1 MKKYFLLVLLLS
13 LCFTQRG
20 EKWKNRFKNDF
31 NKANRDRLEMQKI
44 SDEAR
49 MLFYQTEKL
58 SPEKA
63 ALYQF
68 ALPIPFINLGYAYSD
83 SWNKSLKW
91 DVLLV
96 ACLVKGND
104 IDWGDNISGGLENP
118 DKDLG
123 QNLEN
128 IVLGIAFLKMYDAY
142 QSAEK
147 YNNQLFKRVFKRK
160 RPSFSFNYSKD
171 SNLRELT
178 MSYPIN

>member
-31 NKANRDRLEMQKI
+31 NKGNRDRLEMQKI
-44 SDEAR
+44 SDEAKI
-49 MLFYQTEKL
+49 LFYQTEKL

-68 ALPIPFINLGYAYSD
+68 ALPVPFINLGYAYSD

-91 DVLLV
+91 DIVLL
-96 ACLVKGND
+96 ACIIKGND
-104 IDWGDNISGGLENP
+104 IDWGEYDYYEEEKPNE
-118 DKDLG
+118 DLG
-123 QNLEN
+123 ENLK
-128 IVLGIAFLKMYDAY
+128 IAVAGITLLKMFDAY

-171 SNLRELT
+171 SKLRELT

>member
-1 MKKYFLLVLLLS
+1 MKKYFLFVLLLS

-58 SPEKA
+58 SPEIA

-91 DVLLV
+91 DVLLL

-104 IDWGDNISGGLENP
+104 IDWGDNISGELENP

-128 IVLGIAFLKMYDAY
+128 IVLGIAFLKMFDAY